1 MATEIKNR
9 FLSAILQIK
18 EIRGEQAEEKVKEA
32 LKELQKEGKIENFG
46 QTMKFSIEDLTGIDF
61 IIFWKAKKKILL
73 QVKGYPFENKRKY
86 RKRNIQVIMALPEEN
101 VSEVKRKIFA
111 IIERKTKRK

>member
-32 LKELQKEGKIENFG
+32 LKELQKHVE
-46 QTMKFSIEDLTGIDF
+46 
-61 IIFWKAKKKILL
+61 
-73 QVKGYPFENKRKY
+73 
-86 RKRNIQVIMALPEEN
+86 
-101 VSEVKRKIFA
+101 
-111 IIERKTKRK
+111 